1 MKPKGVIQM
10 FKVIQNFIRKNS
22 RGKLFFSAALFLLYS
37 ASPSPTE
44 ARWGDLSLW
53 DEKVQT
59 EQFLLEELN
68 NPTKVESVKDNPDLL
83 RIQRE
88 IVNAN
93 PGVLWFK
100 GKNVH
105 DYGLRPIQE
114 IKRAD
119 QKGSS
124 YNSGDGFIYVTHDDL
139 LYMNGIYPY
148 ATRRKNDP
156 WHVYNNSQIAF
167 TIAHEIAHW
176 KNPEKYYRTDK
187 EQVVFENNADRTA
200 LELLEAPAYHGYGGA
215 LIEWYRSSNVMRK
228 EEIENDKE
236 HAAPQTR
243 FKAAA
248 DYVKRASNGRV
259 KIDLKGNCTYDG
271 KPIFLARK
279 SKQVPTPFGD
289 NPVIDVIPEERTM
302 YVAGQIAFAI
312 KYGVWN
318 KKNLIVTTHDD
329 AFGTRGW
336 KFIVLA
342 VNNPK
347 TGGFKVIDKFYIKP
361 DRFYVIYQGF
371 LENDASVLNHLNE
384 EEEYFLQLISYIYEN
399 SNVIKT

>member
-10 FKVIQNFIRKNS
+10 FKRIQNFIRKNS

-44 ARWGDLSLW
+44 ARWVDLSLW

-119 QKGSS
+119 RKGSS

>member
-44 ARWGDLSLW
+44 ARWVDLSLW

-114 IKRAD
+114 VKRAD

-176 KNPEKYYRTDK
+176 KNPEKYFDK
-187 EQVVFENNADRTA
+187 P
-200 LELLEAPAYHGYGGA
+200 LLGESRMITEVKNDHFGIKYHSGRSIDITGVYCTQEVTLAYMAARNYA
-215 LIEWYRSSNVMRK
+215 
-228 EEIENDKE
+228 KE
-236 HAAPQTR
+236 HRIRIVNATRGGKLEVFQRMSLEKVLAPQPER
-243 FKAAA
+243 PEQPKGASG
-248 DYVKRASNGRV
+248 KRPSD
-259 KIDLKGNCTYDG
+259 K
-271 KPIFLARK
+271 
-279 SKQVPTPFGD
+279 KQK
-289 NPVIDVIPEERTM
+289 R
-302 YVAGQIAFAI
+302 
-312 KYGVWN
+312 
-318 KKNLIVTTHDD
+318 
-329 AFGTRGW
+329 R
-336 KFIVLA
+336 
-342 VNNPK
+342 
-347 TGGFKVIDKFYIKP
+347 
-361 DRFYVIYQGF
+361 DR
-371 LENDASVLNHLNE
+371 
-384 EEEYFLQLISYIYEN
+384 
-399 SNVIKT
+399 

>member
-1 MKPKGVIQM
+1 
-10 FKVIQNFIRKNS
+10 
-22 RGKLFFSAALFLLYS
+22 
-37 ASPSPTE
+37 
-44 ARWGDLSLW
+44 
-53 DEKVQT
+53 
-59 EQFLLEELN
+59 
-68 NPTKVESVKDNPDLL
+68 
-83 RIQRE
+83 
-88 IVNAN
+88 
-93 PGVLWFK
+93 
-100 GKNVH
+100 
-105 DYGLRPIQE
+105 
-114 IKRAD
+114 
-119 QKGSS
+119 
-124 YNSGDGFIYVTHDDL
+124 
-139 LYMNGIYPY
+139 
-148 ATRRKNDP
+148 
-156 WHVYNNSQIAF
+156 
-167 TIAHEIAHW
+167 
-176 KNPEKYYRTDK
+176 
-187 EQVVFENNADRTA
+187 
-200 LELLEAPAYHGYGGA
+200 
-215 LIEWYRSSNVMRK
+215 
-228 EEIENDKE
+228 
-236 HAAPQTR
+236 
-243 FKAAA
+243 
-248 DYVKRASNGRV
+248 
-259 KIDLKGNCTYDG
+259 TYDG

-289 NPVIDVIPEERTM
+289 NPIIDVIPEERTM